1 MAIEPGTSCL
11 PQIGIRL
18 EILSETK
25 ELLVVGSTVADEH
38 FIAVKLAS
46 LVNAVL
52 DLLVDFVNTCG
63 NILVLFQVLVLLELE
78 DGLLK
83 VGNVLKELFLLEL
96 HILDHLLLQLLEH
109 LSLGLHNRH
118 DALWAA
124 K

>member
-1 MAIEPGTSCL
+1 M
-11 PQIGIRL
+11 
-18 EILSETK
+18 
-25 ELLVVGSTVADEH
+25 LVVGSTVADEH

>member
-1 MAIEPGTSCL
+1 
-11 PQIGIRL
+11 
-18 EILSETK
+18 
-25 ELLVVGSTVADEH
+25 LLVVGSTVADEH

-46 LVNAVL
+46 LFNAVL

>member
-1 MAIEPGTSCL
+1 MAIEPGTSSL
-11 PQIGIRL
+11 PHVGIRL

>member
-46 LVNAVL
+46 LFNAVL